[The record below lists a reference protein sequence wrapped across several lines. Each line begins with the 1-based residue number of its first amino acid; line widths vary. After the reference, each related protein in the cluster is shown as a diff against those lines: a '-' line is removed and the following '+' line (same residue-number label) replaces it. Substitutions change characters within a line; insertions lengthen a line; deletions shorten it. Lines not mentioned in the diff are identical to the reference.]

1 VPLLELKKDRNP
13 RPHFPHKVS
22 LGLSPLGL
30 PFTAD
35 VLTTAG
41 FLAAVAGGSIVLTD
55 MTRGAPVCLV
65 VFVLALL
72 GTIGVDL
79 LGAFA
84 PVLVAVVGVA
94 RVRVFFGVAVVEL
107 VVLTVLVMMLAAAGI
122 LVFGASS
129 FAILCCAAT
138 RSVLF

>member
-1 VPLLELKKDRNP
+1 
-13 RPHFPHKVS
+13 
-22 LGLSPLGL
+22 
-30 PFTAD
+30 
-35 VLTTAG
+35 
-41 FLAAVAGGSIVLTD
+41 
-55 MTRGAPVCLV
+55 VCLV

-107 VVLTVLVMMLAAAGI
+107 VVLTVLVVMLAAAGI
-122 LVFGASS
+122 LVFGPSS